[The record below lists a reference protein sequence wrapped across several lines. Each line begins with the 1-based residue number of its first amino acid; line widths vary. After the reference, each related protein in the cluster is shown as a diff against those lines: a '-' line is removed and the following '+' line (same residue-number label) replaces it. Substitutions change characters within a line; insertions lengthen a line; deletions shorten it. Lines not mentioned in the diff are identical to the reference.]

1 MAQSKKISVRFQFP
15 VTELNFIHAVKPDL
29 KFGPTYQVTPTYSL
43 EQGKALIKTLESL
56 NPAFVGLIP
65 GKVGADSVTF
75 KAKQKRYITWFDKEG
90 KKQERES
97 VPVLLNADNT
107 PFTGKENPW
116 GGTTGEVAVTVD
128 LTKDQSGNACVALRL
143 VGIRFHDVKIGS
155 GGNDDPLFGGNSKP
169 AEDDDNPLDLEATV
183 ADTFDDDIPF

>member
-29 KFGPTYQVTPTYSL
+29 KYGPTYQVTPTYDV
-43 EQGKALIKTLESL
+43 ETGKKIIKQLESL

-65 GKVGADSVTF
+65 SKETDQAITF
-75 KAKQKRYITWFDKEG
+75 KSKQKRYINWYDKEG

-97 VPVLLNADNT
+97 IPVLLNADNS
-107 PFTGKENPW
+107 PFTGTENPW

-128 LTKDQSGNACVALRL
+128 LTKDQTGTPTVALRL
-143 VGIRFHDVKIGS
+143 VGIRFHEVKVGS
-155 GGNDDPLFGGNSKP
+155 GGNDDPLFGGSGK
-169 AEDDDNPLDLEATV
+169 AADEDDVEPAIVPDS
-183 ADTFDDDIPF
+183 FDDDIPF